1 MTAGADEFSDADT
14 HNSHG
19 VYVQPT
25 IKDVLDFCQD
35 VYRKTA
41 LFGDA
46 AFVAEFNARVTAIGR
61 VVCAEQG
68 VPFATNN
75 GLSDKTPLGAYAQQL
90 FGELVAWPAEPI
102 DQNTLDEIMSSCDL
116 DDGNDCDDCIDSIDE
131 PMTCRFEFTPINSV
145 DMTDPSFWGP
155 DDVSLDGHWL
165 HRSRHSLPG
174 IGDE

>member
-1 MTAGADEFSDADT
+1 M
-14 HNSHG
+14 
-19 VYVQPT
+19 QPT

-35 VYRKTA
+35 VYRKIA

-61 VVCAEQG
+61 AVCVEQG

-75 GLSDKTPLGAYAQQL
+75 GLSDDTPLGTYAQQL

-102 DQNTLDEIMSSCDL
+102 DQDTLDEIMSACDL

-131 PMTCRFEFTPINSV
+131 PVTCRFEFTFINDGMGV
-145 DMTDPSFWGP
+145 DSLIHTPH
-155 DDVSLDGHWL
+155 DDEWW
-165 HRSRHSLPG
+165 
-174 IGDE
+174 